1 MTDRAMPARLRS
13 VEAAALAGLLH
24 AVLYMVAI
32 SMLRRAP
39 SPVVGAPVD
48 HGWYLE
54 AGNQRLMIT
63 GLNLLVLST
72 IAFLWFV
79 AVIRRRVGEREER
92 FFGTVFLSSAL
103 LLAGLWLVGAMV
115 YTTPA
120 FAAYVFGYEPTG
132 GDIAMW
138 HGAAVATLLVLVAR
152 LQAVF
157 ILTAT
162 TVVRLAGT
170 FPRWVVLFGYG
181 TGLFLMFVPV
191 PSALLHW
198 VFPGW
203 VALISTVALVRA
215 AT

>member
-1 MTDRAMPARLRS
+1 VNDRVIPARLRS
-13 VEAAALAGLLH
+13 AEAAALAGLLH
-24 AVLYMVAI
+24 AVLYVVAI

-39 SPVVGAPVD
+39 SPVVGGPVD
-48 HGWYLE
+48 TDWYLQ
-54 AGNQRLMIT
+54 AGNQRLMVT
-63 GLNLLVLST
+63 GLNLLVLAT

-79 AVIRRRVGEREER
+79 AVIRRRVGEREDR

-115 YTTPA
+115 YSAPA
-120 FAAYVFGYEPTG
+120 FSAYVFGYEPTS

-138 HGAAVATLLVLVAR
+138 HGAAVAGLLVVVAR

-157 ILTAT
+157 IITAT

-170 FPRWVVLFGYG
+170 FPRWVVLVGYA

-191 PSALLHW
+191 PNALLHW

-215 AT
+215 AA

>member
-1 MTDRAMPARLRS
+1 MTDPAVPARLRS

-24 AVLYMVAI
+24 AVLYVVAI
-32 SMLRRAP
+32 SILRQAP
-39 SPVVGAPVD
+39 SPIRGDPFD
-48 HGWYLE
+48 QDWYLQT
-54 AGNQRLMIT
+54 GNQRLMIT

-72 IAFLWFV
+72 IAFLWFI
-79 AVIRRRVGEREER
+79 AVIRRRVGDREER

-115 YTTPA
+115 YTTPV
-120 FAAYVFGYEPTG
+120 FAAYVFGHEPTG

-170 FPRWVVLFGYG
+170 FPRWVVLVGYT

-191 PSALLHW
+191 PNALLHW

-203 VALISTVALVRA
+203 VALISALALIRS